1 VGSLELPSAEGTV
14 IPKFSHQNHADK
26 IFQLS
31 RRSAQKIRTT
41 EKEKVTAEFYN

>member
-1 VGSLELPSAEGTV
+1 VGSLEFPSAEETV

-31 RRSAQKIRTT
+31 RGSAQRIRTT